1 MHTNEYTLEIG
12 GKIVTALFSDLADQA
27 NGSVIL
33 KCDGTVVMATACMSR
48 DGKSNPGFFNLTVEY
63 MEKFYATGK
72 ILGSQFMRRE
82 GRPSDQAILAGRMI
96 DRTMRPLFEHHIKN
110 AVQVIITVIAVG
122 NADPKILGVNAGS
135 LALHVSNIPW
145 AGPIGCVALSRVKG
159 ESEVKLNNYVAQNAD
174 GVYDFDL
181 VVCGKDNKVT
191 MIEAMAFEFKEEEV
205 GKELDRA
212 IEEITKLQNWQES
225 IRKEIGKEK
234 VAFPKPEASD
244 EVKKLFEETMMPKLR
259 DGLFGKDSKKTIGEV
274 ESEWS
279 DLLKE
284 KAIEES
290 QIAPAKDYAEN
301 TIDALV
307 HEGALKEGKR
317 VDLREFDQVR
327 GLFAQAG
334 GISPVL
340 HGSGIFYRG
349 ETHVMTILTLAG
361 PDSMQ
366 MIDGME
372 SEYQK
377 RFTHHYNFPPYS
389 VGETGRI
396 GSTGRREMGHGF
408 LAEKALI
415 PVIPNKEVFP
425 YTIRLV
431 SESVASNGSTSQ
443 ASICASTIALMDGG
457 VPITRPVAGVS
468 VGLIMDENNESNYK
482 LLTDIQG
489 PEDHFGDM
497 DFKVAGTT
505 EGVTAIQLDIK
516 VGGVPVAVLK
526 DALGKARLGRMTILA
541 AIEKEISS
549 PRSDIS
555 ANAPKIATIKIAPDK
570 IGMVIGSGG
579 KTVNMIREKSGA
591 EISIEDDGMIYATGK
606 DGAAERAIEMIAGMT
621 REWAVGD
628 EADGEVVKVLEIG
641 AVVKISEFADG
652 LVHVSEMA
660 SFRIEKVSDY
670 IKEGMIVPV
679 KVVAVDKAKDRI
691 SLSIKAR
698 DKDFIKPIPKGDSP
712 KV

>member
-1 MHTNEYTLEIG
+1 MHTKEYTLDIG

-27 NGSVIL
+27 NGSVML
-33 KCDGTVVMATACMSR
+33 KCDGTVVMATACMSK
-48 DGKSNPGFFNLTVEY
+48 DGKGNQGYFNLTVEY
-63 MEKFYATGK
+63 MEKFYAAGK

-122 NADPKILGVNAGS
+122 KADPKILGVNAGS
-135 LALHVSNIPW
+135 LALHVSDIPW
-145 AGPIGCVALSRVKG
+145 AGPVGCVSLSRIKD
-159 ESEVKLNNYVAQNAD
+159 ESDIKLNNYVAQNAD

-191 MIEAMAFEFKEEEV
+191 MIEAMAFEFKEDVV
-205 GKELDRA
+205 GGELDKA
-212 IEEITKLQNWQES
+212 VTEITKLQKWQEA
-225 IRKEIGKEK
+225 IRADIGKEK

-244 EVKKLFEETMMPKLR
+244 EVKKLFEETMMPKLSE
-259 DGLFGKDSKKTIGEV
+259 GLFGKESKKTIHDV
-274 ESEWS
+274 ESEWG
-279 DLLKE
+279 DIVKE
-284 KAIEES
+284 KIEDES
-290 QIAPAKDYAEN
+290 QIAPALDYAEMVM
-301 TIDALV
+301 DDLV
-307 HEGALKEGKR
+307 HEGALKAVKR
-317 VDLREFDQVR
+317 VDLRDFDQVR
-327 GLFAQAG
+327 ALFAQAG

-349 ETHVMTILTLAG
+349 ETHVLTVLTLAG

-408 LAEKALI
+408 LAEKALLA
-415 PVIPNKEVFP
+415 VIPNKEVFP

-443 ASICASTIALMDGG
+443 ASICASTVALMDGG

-468 VGLIMDENNESNYK
+468 VGLIMDEKDESNYR

-497 DFKVAGTT
+497 DFKVAGTS

-516 VGGVPVAVLK
+516 VGGVPVTILK
-526 DALGKARLGRMTILA
+526 DALEKARLGRLTILE
-541 AIEKEISS
+541 AIMKEIPSS
-549 PRSDIS
+549 RSDIS
-555 ANAPKIATIKIAPDK
+555 PNAPKIATIKIPVEK

-579 KTVNMIREKSGA
+579 KTVNMIREKTGA

-606 DGAAERAIEMIAGMT
+606 DGSAEKAIEMITGMT
-621 REWAVGD
+621 REWHIGD
-628 EADGEVVKVLEIG
+628 EAEGEVVKVLEIG
-641 AVVKISEFADG
+641 AVVAISPFADG

-679 KVVAVDKAKDRI
+679 RVVAVDKAKDRI

-698 DKDFIKPIPKGDSP
+698 DKDFIKQIPKPETP
-712 KV
+712 KA

>member
-1 MHTNEYTLEIG
+1 
-12 GKIVTALFSDLADQA
+12 
-27 NGSVIL
+27 
-33 KCDGTVVMATACMSR
+33 
-48 DGKSNPGFFNLTVEY
+48 
-63 MEKFYATGK
+63 
-72 ILGSQFMRRE
+72 
-82 GRPSDQAILAGRMI
+82 
-96 DRTMRPLFEHHIKN
+96 
-110 AVQVIITVIAVG
+110 
-122 NADPKILGVNAGS
+122 
-135 LALHVSNIPW
+135 
-145 AGPIGCVALSRVKG
+145 
-159 ESEVKLNNYVAQNAD
+159 
-174 GVYDFDL
+174 
-181 VVCGKDNKVT
+181 
-191 MIEAMAFEFKEEEV
+191 
-205 GKELDRA
+205 
-212 IEEITKLQNWQES
+212 
-225 IRKEIGKEK
+225 
-234 VAFPKPEASD
+234 
-244 EVKKLFEETMMPKLR
+244 
-259 DGLFGKDSKKTIGEV
+259 
-274 ESEWS
+274 
-279 DLLKE
+279 
-284 KAIEES
+284 
-290 QIAPAKDYAEN
+290 
-301 TIDALV
+301 
-307 HEGALKEGKR
+307 
-317 VDLREFDQVR
+317 
-327 GLFAQAG
+327 
-334 GISPVL
+334 
-340 HGSGIFYRG
+340 
-349 ETHVMTILTLAG
+349 
-361 PDSMQ
+361 MQ

-555 ANAPKIATIKIAPDK
+555 ANAPKIATIKIAPEK